1 VGGVRSLV
9 RILIAILLSVP
20 LLAQSSQQMRDRDPD
35 LEAVKRLA
43 GELQAANFH
52 FGPWY
57 LLSRIR
63 IADAGFTE
71 SASLPTGDSSGG
83 VSLTIEAPN
92 RLYLVPRK
100 KTVFTLELTPGYS
113 FIGEGEE
120 NGQFGYT
127 ARGDMHLLLNHLYLD
142 VYGMREDTLRAH
154 VADVNRLVTLRND
167 EAGIGGEVKYSS
179 RTSALFN
186 VRLRDVTFPE
196 SRFQP
201 EGVPVNILDR
211 KEKNGRLSLMH
222 KTFPKTSLFVA
233 AERSDYDFE
242 RATYKSSTRT
252 FYGAGAL
259 YNAGRTTLRIE
270 GGPVKLDFED
280 PRELDFS
287 GITASLRVNR
297 NDGRRLYT
305 FGASRD
311 LGFSIYASNN
321 YYVSSA
327 LHAGVTHAATR
338 RLSLRAQSTYEQDDY
353 DVAVGGIDRKDRI
366 SYTSVGFIY
375 AIRRLNIGADVGWY
389 ERDSTTG
396 GDLDSGIRTVLH
408 LSFTP

>member
-1 VGGVRSLV
+1 MRSLV
-9 RILIAILLSVP
+9 QILIAILLSVP

-52 FGPWY
+52 YGPWY

-71 SASLPTGDSSGG
+71 TASLPTGDSTGG

-100 KTVFTLELTPGYS
+100 KTIFTLELTPGYS
-113 FIGEGEE
+113 FIGSGEE
-120 NGQFGYT
+120 TGQFGYT

-142 VYGMREDTLRAH
+142 VYGMREDALRAH

-167 EAGIGGEVKYSS
+167 EAGVGGEMKYSS

-186 VRLRDVTFPE
+186 IRLRDLSFPE
-196 SRFQP
+196 RRFQP
-201 EGVPVNILDR
+201 EDVPVNILDR

-222 KTFPKTSLFVA
+222 KTFPKTSFFVSG
-233 AERSDYDFE
+233 ERSDYDFE
-242 RATYKSSTRT
+242 RATYKDSTRT
-252 FYGAGAL
+252 FYGGGAI
-259 YNAGRTTLRIE
+259 YNSGRTTVRLE
-270 GGPVKLDFED
+270 GGPVKLDFDD
-280 PRELDFS
+280 PLEQDFS
-287 GITASLRVNR
+287 GLTASFRAQR
-297 NDGRRLYT
+297 NDGRRTYT
-305 FGASRD
+305 FGAHRD
-311 LGFSIYASNN
+311 LGFSIYAFNN
-321 YYVSSA
+321 YFVSNTLIAAVS
-327 LHAGVTHAATR
+327 HVATR
-338 RLSLRAQSTYEQDDY
+338 RLSLRAQSTYERDDY
-353 DVAVGGIDRKDRI
+353 DVPVGGIDRRDTI
-366 SYTSVGFIY
+366 SYSSVGFIY
-375 AIRRLNIGADVGWY
+375 AIRRLSLGADVGWY